1 MPNPISNL
9 EVKINNNNLNKKINL
24 HNEFKVFE
32 HTVETQNFLRSSK
45 EAQTGTSSPIPTVE
59 EYAKSPVTVTLSN
72 TLQKLT
78 EKNVI
83 FDRLKIDPNTLNKNS
98 VNANESPYLSPHSFL
113 LKYGY
118 DM

>member
-9 EVKINNNNLNKKINL
+9 EVKINSNSLNKKINL
-24 HNEFKVFE
+24 QNEFKVFE
-32 HTVETQNFLRSSK
+32 HTVETQNFLRSAN
-45 EAQTGTSSPIPTVE
+45 EAQTGSSPIPTVE
-59 EYAKSPVTVTLSN
+59 EYTKSPVTMTLSN
-72 TLQKLT
+72 TLQKMT

-83 FDRLKIDPNTLNKNS
+83 FDKLKIDPSTKNTVNS
-98 VNANESPYLSPHSFL
+98 TESPYLNPRTFL